1 MSRHSNSLQKW
12 ISKSEGDKIESL
24 IGELERKYPLEVV
37 IALTDRPALVPVAAA
52 RMIALLAVVAELL
65 SEAFWLPLPAWLLGL
80 AVFVFLLAPIGQ
92 WQAMALF
99 RILSR
104 SSERHDAVRSQA
116 EQCFSDYG
124 LARTRARNALL
135 LFFNVKERIF
145 LLQPDRTLQQEWP
158 ELKIEEIANDLKNQL
173 ASQKS
178 PAAAATAMLERV
190 SSLALA
196 RWPESTSSA
205 SSDELSNALVWWDE
219 VKCEIL
225 T

>member
-1 MSRHSNSLQKW
+1 MSKHSSNLQKW
-12 ISKSEGDKIESL
+12 ISKSEGETIESL
-24 IGELERKYPLEVV
+24 IGDLERKYPLEVV

-52 RMIALLAVVAELL
+52 RMIALLAVVAELVA
-65 SEAFWLPLPAWLLGL
+65 EAFWLPLPAWLLGL

-99 RILSR
+99 RVLSR
-104 SSERHDAVRSQA
+104 KSERHDAVRSQA
-116 EQCFSDYG
+116 EQCFSDHG

-145 LLQPDRTLQQEWP
+145 LLQPDRTLQKEWP

-178 PAAAATAMLERV
+178 PAAAAMAMLERV
-190 SSLALA
+190 SSLAMA
-196 RWPESTSSA
+196 RWPEGTGSTSA
-205 SSDELSNALVWWDE
+205 DELPNALAWWAPRE
-219 VKCEIL
+219 
-225 T
+225 